1 MSRLAIIASHVIQYQ
16 DPFFRKLAAVPDLDV
31 IVFFCS
37 REGAS
42 VYRDVDMQTSL
53 RWDLDLLQGYRHRF
67 LRNVGWGHGFFRL
80 VNPGIVSAIVRGRFD
95 AVLFMTGWAWATAWL
110 GFAACR
116 IARVPIFMYGDSSF
130 VPEEQSL
137 RARIRSRVMCA
148 LFERTSAFMIS
159 GAWNADYYK
168 HYGADQ
174 SRFFP
179 MPWAIDNDRFIAA
192 GGFAPGEREML
203 RARYGIA
210 ADKMVIVFSGKL
222 IPRKDP
228 LTLLAAFAAMRNRDR
243 AALVFMGDGVLRP
256 ELERYVAENA
266 VPDVHFIGF
275 VNQTEIPKHYA
286 MADVFA
292 LPSSFDPRA
301 TVVNEAM
308 VSGLPVIITD
318 RCGPAGDIARDGD
331 NAIIMQFGD
340 RLMLR
345 ESLDRLATNG
355 DLRTRMGRRSREII
369 GDWNYDAGVE
379 GLRRALPVVAMKSS

>member
-67 LRNVGWGHGFFRL
+67 LRNVGGGHGFFRL

-137 RARIRSRVMCA
+137 RARIRSRVMRA

-192 GGFAPGEREML
+192 GGFAPGERELL

-228 LTLLAAFAAMRNRDR
+228 MTLLAAFAAMRNRDR

-286 MADVFA
+286 MADVFV

-345 ESLDRLATNG
+345 ESLDRLAANG

-379 GLRRALPVVAMKSS
+379 GLRRALPVVVTKSS

>member
-137 RARIRSRVMCA
+137 RARIRSRVMRA

-159 GAWNADYYK
+159 GAWNADYY
-168 HYGADQ
+168 DVSQ
-174 SRFFP
+174 SRS
-179 MPWAIDNDRFIAA
+179 AEDLSD
-192 GGFAPGEREML
+192 L
-203 RARYGIA
+203 RSR
-210 ADKMVIVFSGKL
+210 
-222 IPRKDP
+222 
-228 LTLLAAFAAMRNRDR
+228 
-243 AALVFMGDGVLRP
+243 
-256 ELERYVAENA
+256 
-266 VPDVHFIGF
+266 
-275 VNQTEIPKHYA
+275 
-286 MADVFA
+286 
-292 LPSSFDPRA
+292 
-301 TVVNEAM
+301 
-308 VSGLPVIITD
+308 
-318 RCGPAGDIARDGD
+318 
-331 NAIIMQFGD
+331 
-340 RLMLR
+340 
-345 ESLDRLATNG
+345 TNG
-355 DLRTRMGRRSREII
+355 A
-369 GDWNYDAGVE
+369 WAGSALTGVVGA
-379 GLRRALPVVAMKSS
+379 GLVGAGLFTVKW

>member
-1 MSRLAIIASHVIQYQ
+1 M
-16 DPFFRKLAAVPDLDV
+16 

-67 LRNVGWGHGFFRL
+67 LRNVGWGRGFFRL

-137 RARIRSRVMCA
+137 RARIRSRVMRA

-192 GGFAPGEREML
+192 GGFAPGERELL

-228 LTLLAAFAAMRNRDR
+228 MTLLAAFAAMRNRDR

-286 MADVFA
+286 MADVFV

-345 ESLDRLATNG
+345 ESLDRLAANG

-379 GLRRALPVVAMKSS
+379 GLRRALPVVVTKSL